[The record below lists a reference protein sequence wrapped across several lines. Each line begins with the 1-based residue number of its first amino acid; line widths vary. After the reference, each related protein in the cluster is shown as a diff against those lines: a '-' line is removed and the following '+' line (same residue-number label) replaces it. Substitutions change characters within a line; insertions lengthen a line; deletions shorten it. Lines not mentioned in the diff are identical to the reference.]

1 MSGVEMLQRLTV
13 ADVARWLE
21 VHPFDILRILA
32 AHGGPPDDL
41 RFEMNDVDRIR
52 SVGGLEVWWHEGE
65 PPLEE
70 GNEQA
75 SMLRAL
81 AMRMLEKEIGGPRTT
96 RLDNIFRG
104 LEAQRQRLAR
114 TLVQVLL
121 QHGWLATVS
130 TEQGTHVTITPGR
143 MGHMAQLAQGG
154 DLPDDLAA
162 VLDRG

>member
-32 AHGGPPDDL
+32 ASGGPPADL
-41 RFEMNDVDRIR
+41 RFEMDDVDRIR
-52 SVGGLEVWWHEGE
+52 SLGGLEVWWQEGE
-65 PPLEE
+65 PSLVADKQQE
-70 GNEQA
+70 

-81 AMRMLEKEIGGPRTT
+81 AGRMLEKEIGGPRTT

-104 LEAQRQRLAR
+104 LEAGRQRLAR
-114 TLVQVLL
+114 GLVQVLL

-130 TEQGTHVTITPGR
+130 TDNGTHVTITPGR
-143 MGHMAQLAQGG
+143 MGHMAAIAQGG
-154 DLPDDLAA
+154 ELPDDLAA
-162 VLDRG
+162 VLAKA